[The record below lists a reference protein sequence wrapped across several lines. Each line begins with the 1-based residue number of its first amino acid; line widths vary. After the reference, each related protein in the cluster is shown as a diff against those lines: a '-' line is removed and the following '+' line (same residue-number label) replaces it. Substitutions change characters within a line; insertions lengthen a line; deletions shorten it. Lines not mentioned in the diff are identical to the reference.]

1 MSPEIILA
9 FDASA
14 AHCAAALLWGEV
26 LADARH
32 ITRVTTRVELMQKG
46 QAEAMVPML
55 DALLADASLGWDDI
69 SAVAVGVGPGNF
81 TGIRIAVALA
91 RGLAL
96 GLQVP
101 AIGVTGFEAMAPA
114 AKHPF
119 WAVIDAPRDQTYVQR
134 QCAETHAPRSVAR
147 ADLDTLD
154 APLLWMSQISVD
166 DLIRNIAVTGFH
178 RAASPHPRPAPF
190 YLRGADAA
198 PPSELPPVILP

>member
-26 LADARH
+26 LPDARH
-32 ITRVTTRVELMQKG
+32 VTRVTTRVDLMQKG

-69 SAVAVGVGPGNF
+69 TTIAVGVGPGNF

-96 GLQVP
+96 GLKVP
-101 AIGVTGFEAMAPA
+101 AIGITGFEAMAPT

-134 QCAETHAPRSVAR
+134 RDAETHAPMIVAR

-178 RAASPHPRPAPF
+178 HAATPHPRPAPF

-198 PPSELPPVILP
+198 PPTELPPVILP